1 MNTKLEL
8 DIQATR
14 FLEERGFNAKGE
26 PYEKPSPK
34 MEKKEK
40 SRALGTS
47 KKTPKEI
54 EIMDWISGSFATRAV
69 HFDELSFSID
79 IDFKKNTNFEG
90 TTYFE
95 WRLYN
100 LIVQWYLADGYGI
113 CHYQF
118 APKKGAHFAL
128 YKLLEDEI
136 EEYKENYFR
145 ACEERRMTREGLK
158 ETRRLYGIGE
168 GPKLDMIPGKRYVKH
183 AKEITDAK
191 RKRLEKMF
199 AQYQA
204 KVRKYIE
211 QNQ

>member
-1 MNTKLEL
+1 MNTELEL
-8 DIQATR
+8 DIQATQ

-34 MEKKEK
+34 VETKEK
-40 SRALGTS
+40 SRALGTR
-47 KKTPKEI
+47 KNTPKEI
-54 EIMDWISGSFATRAV
+54 EFMDWISGSFATRAV

-79 IDFKKNTNFEG
+79 IDFKKNTLFFD

-118 APKKGAHFAL
+118 IPKKGVHFAL
-128 YKLLEDEI
+128 YKLLEEEM

-145 ACEERRMTREGLK
+145 VCEGRLMTREGLK

-168 GPKLDMIPGKRYVKH
+168 GPKYELVPGKRYVKH
-183 AKEITDAK
+183 TKKITEAK
-191 RKRLEKMF
+191 RKTLEKMF
-199 AQYQA
+199 VKYQ
-204 KVRKYIE
+204 KDVRKFIK
-211 QNQ
+211 QD